1 VEDPSEPRR
10 ASVARRKAAQA
21 GIGTL
26 GSVIAAYYEEG
37 PGAALRA
44 GAAGRALVE
53 RIFADQ
59 LSRPALDVRTA
70 QLRLLIDGWRSKTS
84 ALRAAACFRPL
95 DRWAAKR
102 GLIVKGDALEAP
114 TQGEKKQRAL
124 SRDEIGRFLR
134 DLNGRPHDNAARF
147 MLLTGAR
154 REEVCGA
161 TWREV
166 EGGIWTIPS
175 ARRKDTRPSAR
186 RTKEDHVVPL
196 ARQVSALIE
205 RMERRGLTILFL
217 RASAGRGGYKAA
229 CGGVILEPVEA
240 VGTVRET
247 FITASSD
254 P

>member
-10 ASVARRKAAQA
+10 ASVARHKTAQA

-70 QLRLLIDGWRSKTS
+70 QLQLLIDGWRSKTS

-161 TWREV
+161 T
-166 EGGIWTIPS
+166 
-175 ARRKDTRPSAR
+175 
-186 RTKEDHVVPL
+186 
-196 ARQVSALIE
+196 
-205 RMERRGLTILFL
+205 
-217 RASAGRGGYKAA
+217 
-229 CGGVILEPVEA
+229 
-240 VGTVRET
+240 
-247 FITASSD
+247 
-254 P
+254 